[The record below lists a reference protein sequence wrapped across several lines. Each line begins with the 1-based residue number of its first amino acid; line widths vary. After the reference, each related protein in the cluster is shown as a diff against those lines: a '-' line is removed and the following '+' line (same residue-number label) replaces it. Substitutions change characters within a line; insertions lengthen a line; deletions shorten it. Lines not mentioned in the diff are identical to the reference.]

1 MANYTIP
8 QIPVLAT
15 QVNDTDLFEKA
26 DGPAGGQSQRVTAL
40 LIKTYAQ
47 TGVGQQSFSASGA
60 PTTQVPANGAGT
72 YYDKTNKILYNWNP
86 TLVGWE

>member
-26 DGPAGGQSQRVTAL
+26 DGPAGGQSQRVTGL
-40 LIKTYAQ
+40 VMKTYMQ
-47 TGVGQQSFSASGA
+47 SGVGQQCFSGSGA

-72 YYDKTNKILYNWNP
+72 YYDKTNKIIYNYNP
-86 TLVGWE
+86 DTPGWE